1 MRRVPDEPDVAKRIA
16 GWRHLKRLS
25 QVVVARRAK
34 IAPSYLSRIEG
45 GKVHPTVRTAMR
57 IATALRMS
65 PSDLLGHSPSARKG
79 HRCAITVSGPCL
91 MDLID
96 TGHGSSRTRDPERYT
111 PQQLRLLRRF
121 SGLVQQVN
129 PGMLQT
135 LEVLLDKMLEDG
147 ALKRK

>member
-1 MRRVPDEPDVAKRIA
+1 MPLVSREPDIAKRIA
-16 GWRHLKRLS
+16 GWRHLKGLS

-45 GKVHPTVRTAMR
+45 GNVHPTVRTAMR

-65 PSDLLGHSPSARKG
+65 PSDLLGQSPSARKG

-111 PQQLRLLRRF
+111 PQRLRLLRRF
-121 SGLVQQVN
+121 SGLLQQSN
-129 PGMLQT
+129 PRMLQT
-135 LEVLLDKMLEDG
+135 LEVLICKMLEDG
-147 ALKRK
+147 PLELK